1 MPVTIE
7 RRKLLATLGGV
18 AAAWP
23 LAARAQQPGR
33 VWRIGVLMPFAEGD
47 RETQLRV
54 TALRQGL
61 ARLGWA
67 EGRSLQIEHRWATTP
82 DADSMRRFAKELV
95 DLQPDLILTD
105 NTNLTAAVLQQT
117 HTIPIVFVQVGDPVG
132 SGFVTSFPRPGGNAT
147 GFTNIPL
154 TMTSKWLELLM
165 ELVINLKTAKALGL
179 EIPPT
184 LIARADEVIE

>member
-1 MPVTIE
+1 MN
-7 RRKLLATLGGV
+7 RREFITLLGG
-18 AAAWP
+18 AAATWP
-23 LAARAQQPGR
+23 LTARAEQGERMRR
-33 VWRIGVLMPFAEGD
+33 VGVLMPFAEGD
-47 RETQLRV
+47 PETQLRV

-67 EGRSLQIEHRWATTP
+67 EGRSLRIEHRWATTP

>member
-132 SGFVTSFPRPGGNAT
+132 SGFAT
-147 GFTNIPL
+147 IPL